1 VSAEG
6 GFRVRALW
14 ALAAVAAVSML
25 VAGALALDPPA
36 ERGNPV
42 IPDSTSVAATGHRA
56 LLQLLRGLDL
66 PVRAGAGAW
75 RGKGVLVVL
84 EPDLGSSTSGAQ
96 LAQLLHS
103 ADRALVLLPKWT
115 GHADP
120 AHPGWLDE
128 VELAPAPHVEQVLL
142 ALGLDGHLRRRPA
155 SALIGGPLGAGK
167 AELETPQLIAGSS
180 LVALLGDDGGL
191 IAGERQTESAS
202 GASEKTSHEKG
213 SSERGSKEKGS
224 KEKGSG
230 AAGSGEKAKKFR
242 KLILVTDPDLFSNQG
257 LHRGDNARLAL
268 ALLERLRGG
277 LERDAPIVLEEG
289 LLRPR
294 SRALFGGLL
303 RFPTVLGV
311 LHLLLLA
318 AAAVWAGTR
327 RFGAPVPER
336 QEGPQ
341 GAEALIEGAVALQR
355 LSGRAAHAVAALLAG
370 AVQEVGQRLH
380 APAALD
386 GAALDGWLDRR
397 AAARGLEARVE
408 ALRRSVSEAS
418 SARELLAA
426 ARAVQRWREGMTDG
440 SG

>member
-1 VSAEG
+1 LNTEG

-14 ALAAVAAVSML
+14 GLAGVSVVSL
-25 VAGALALDPPA
+25 LAAGALALDPPE
-36 ERGNPV
+36 ERGNPA
-42 IPDSTSVAATGHRA
+42 IPDSASVSATGHRA

-84 EPDLGSSTSGAQ
+84 EPDLSSAASSAR
-96 LAQLLHS
+96 LAQLLHT

-115 GHADP
+115 GRPDP
-120 AHPGWLDE
+120 AHPGWLGE
-128 VELAPAPHVEQVLL
+128 VELLPASNVEQVLS
-142 ALGLDGHLRRRPA
+142 ALGLEGHLRRRPA
-155 SALIGGPLGAGK
+155 SGLIGGPLGAGK
-167 AELETPQLIAGSS
+167 AELETAQLLAGSQ
-180 LVALLGDDGGL
+180 LVSLLGDDGGL
-191 IAGERQTESAS
+191 LAGERETDNALD
-202 GASEKTSHEKG
+202 KG
-213 SSERGSKEKGS
+213 G
-224 KEKGSG
+224 EKGSG
-230 AAGSGEKAKKFR
+230 GKTSGKTGKAR
-242 KLILVTDPDLFSNQG
+242 KLIVVTDPDLFSNQG

-268 ALLERLRGG
+268 ALLGRLREG
-277 LERDAPIVLEEG
+277 EDPAAPIVLEEG

-294 SRALFGGLL
+294 SHALFGGLL

-327 RFGAPVPER
+327 RFGAPVPE
-336 QEGPQ
+336 QEEGPR
-341 GAEALIEGAVALQR
+341 GADALIEGAVALQR
-355 LSGRAAHAVAALLAG
+355 LSGRAANAVAALLAG
-370 AVQEVGQRLH
+370 AVQEVSLRLH
-380 APAALD
+380 APAALE
-386 GAALDGWLDRR
+386 GPALDGWLDRR

-418 SARELLAA
+418 SARDLLAA